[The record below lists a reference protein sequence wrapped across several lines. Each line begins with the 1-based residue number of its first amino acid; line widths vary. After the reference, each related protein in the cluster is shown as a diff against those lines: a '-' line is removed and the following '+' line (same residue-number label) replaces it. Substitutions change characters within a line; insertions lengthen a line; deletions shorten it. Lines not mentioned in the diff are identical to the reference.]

1 MDKGHRAAEIDKASE
16 IELLQAC
23 IAHLEKI
30 QKDKK
35 YVDVRRKDNIPT
47 QNRLVKLIG
56 SKPLFNCL
64 LNGVETQVLWDT
76 GSMVSLLNS
85 SWVSQNFPEVEI
97 RPISDFL
104 ETDEEVRVRF
114 TAANNTKVRMV
125 GCIVLYFTIGEHSF
139 PVPFL
144 ITDSELSQP
153 IVGYNVIENFIRT
166 GKPEDVVKL
175 LTNSSFGVGS
185 EKIKVMVN
193 VVTQSVEDD
202 DFLGELRAVKSCVI
216 PPKSSVRVRCRVK
229 GDVKGL
235 DALVLTSFSY
245 VQSLVGLIG
254 MISSSFQSL
263 LGSWLGGGPRM

>member
-85 SWVSQNFPEVEI
+85 SKFP
-97 RPISDFL
+97 
-104 ETDEEVRVRF
+104 
-114 TAANNTKVRMV
+114 
-125 GCIVLYFTIGEHSF
+125 
-139 PVPFL
+139 
-144 ITDSELSQP
+144 
-153 IVGYNVIENFIRT
+153 
-166 GKPEDVVKL
+166 
-175 LTNSSFGVGS
+175 
-185 EKIKVMVN
+185 
-193 VVTQSVEDD
+193 
-202 DFLGELRAVKSCVI
+202 
-216 PPKSSVRVRCRVK
+216 
-229 GDVKGL
+229 
-235 DALVLTSFSY
+235 
-245 VQSLVGLIG
+245 
-254 MISSSFQSL
+254 
-263 LGSWLGGGPRM
+263 